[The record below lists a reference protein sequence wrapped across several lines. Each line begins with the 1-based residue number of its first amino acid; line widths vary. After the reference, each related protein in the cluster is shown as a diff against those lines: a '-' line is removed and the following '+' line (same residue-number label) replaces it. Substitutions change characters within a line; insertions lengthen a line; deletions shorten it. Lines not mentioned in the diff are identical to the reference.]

1 MALPKAKVKERLK
14 AKFPGVNLSQ
24 KRIDAIADKLKLP
37 EDADDDAIDERLD
50 ELNDVFSFSD
60 LARNDDRLRT
70 EEAERKRKEQ
80 QDNPT
85 QKPSDENPK
94 TDPKTDSNPADIA
107 KIVAAAIAPLMQEVA
122 SLKAGKIGDTRK
134 AQLEAKLNGLEGV
147 NPKFKATVLKN
158 YGRMSFED
166 DDAFETFL
174 SEVEEDAKEY
184 VQEEA
189 NTGLGGIARPA
200 SSAPSSA
207 NTKSID
213 AEIEAWAGL
222 GKKE

>member
-14 AKFPGVNLSQ
+14 SKFPGVNLSQ

-50 ELNDVFSFSD
+50 ELNDVFSFAD
-60 LARNDDRLRT
+60 VARNDDRART
-70 EEAERKRKEQ
+70 EEAERKKKEQ

-85 QKPSDENPK
+85 PKPSNDDPK
-94 TDPKTDSNPADIA
+94 PDPKTDSNQPDIA
-107 KIVAAAIAPLMQEVA
+107 KIVAAAIAPLVQEVA
-122 SLKAGKIGDTRK
+122 SLKAGKVGDARK
-134 AQLEAKLNGLEGV
+134 AQLETKLNGLEGV

-166 DDAFETFL
+166 DEAFETFL

-184 VQEEA
+184 VQAEA
-189 NTGLGGIARPA
+189 NEGLGGIKTPVQGKGGNVKQA
-200 SSAPSSA
+200 SR
-207 NTKSID
+207 
-213 AEIEAWAGL
+213 EEV
-222 GKKE
+222 KELSKNILR

>member
-50 ELNDVFSFSD
+50 ELNDVFTFAD
-60 LARNDDRLRT
+60 MARNDDRART
-70 EEAERKRKEQ
+70 EEAERKKKEQ

-85 QKPSDENPK
+85 PKPSNDDPK
-94 TDPKTDSNPADIA
+94 PAPKTDSDQPDIA

-122 SLKAGKIGDTRK
+122 SLKAGKVGDTRK

-147 NPKFKATVLKN
+147 NPKFKTTVLKN
-158 YGRMSFED
+158 YGRMSFEND
-166 DDAFETFL
+166 EAFETFL
-174 SEVEEDAKEY
+174 SEVEDDAKEY

-189 NTGLGGIARPA
+189 NDGLEGIK
-200 SSAPSSA
+200 APVKGKGDTSKQA
-207 NTKSID
+207 PKEEIKSLFQNI
-213 AEIEAWAGL
+213 L
-222 GKKE
+222 